1 MAYSTSTHAQSS
13 THTTDQSIGYMYSVC
28 MSHGGEYIFG
38 SDVFTSKAKAKQ
50 FLEYITTANP
60 SEFSFELYKH
70 KSISEPLHFSRK
82 HLLLDEP
89 PSSTEYDWH
98 HCSDSANTHSVDF
111 SHMSIRKYGKGFL
124 LSVSDSHALYGEKYM
139 MGGWWMPKHKAWFFK
154 TEVAQNL
161 ANFNITGMERYRHLL
176 LGSNSAHDI
185 KAIDEDEDED
195 YTPPAE
201 DPDECVEEY
210 ESDGEFDAGDDAAS
224 DYSVLTTTEGFRV
237 ADGDKPYEELSD
249 CKLMVYGRGYLLV
262 PSKSCEYYGQKY
274 LGDGFWNESQRGWF
288 FRSRFLN
295 DLLDSG
301 IELKRTPSRLH
312 RR

>member
-1 MAYSTSTHAQSS
+1 MASSTSTHAP
-13 THTTDQSIGYMYSVC
+13 THTHTQDQSIGYMYSVC

-50 FLEYITTANP
+50 FLEYITSANP

-70 KSISEPLHFSRK
+70 KSISEPLPFNRT

-89 PSSTEYDWH
+89 PVSTEYDYH
-98 HCSDSANTHSVDF
+98 YRTDSHESCKADF

-124 LSVSDSHALYGEKYM
+124 VSVSDSHALYGEKYM
-139 MGGWWMPKHKAWFFK
+139 MGGWWMPRHKAWFFK
-154 TEVAQNL
+154 INVARTL
-161 ANFNITGMERYRHLL
+161 VNFNITGMERYRDLL

-195 YTPPAE
+195 YMPPTE
-201 DPDECVEEY
+201 DPVECAEEY
-210 ESDGEFDAGDDAAS
+210 ESDGEFDAGDDGAS

-237 ADGDKPYEELSD
+237 ARGDKPYEELSD

-288 FRSRFLN
+288 FRSRFLD

-301 IELKRTPSRLH
+301 IELKRSPSRL
-312 RR
+312 RRM